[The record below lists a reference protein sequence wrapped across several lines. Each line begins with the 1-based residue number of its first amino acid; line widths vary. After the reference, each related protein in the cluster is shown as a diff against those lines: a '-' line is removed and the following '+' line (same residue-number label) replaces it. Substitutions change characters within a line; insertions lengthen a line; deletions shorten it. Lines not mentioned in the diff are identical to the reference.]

1 MLGLIDLPSQSMVL
15 PRCRML
21 TMPSSSPNTSSLF
34 RPNPIFQYVEPGMII
49 LDIWNDRRGTYDYF
63 LLNALKLKFNRSR
76 KNGGKQM
83 SISSVSQLS
92 TTQVS
97 SPNTNKNADQTKTT
111 SQTPTATPP
120 QSTTVKDTVTISS
133 AAQAALQQAN
143 ENLGQEAI
151 ETPEQ
156 TAQEARSGDR
166 QALQLLSKQAA
177 AQKA

>member
-1 MLGLIDLPSQSMVL
+1 
-15 PRCRML
+15 
-21 TMPSSSPNTSSLF
+21 
-34 RPNPIFQYVEPGMII
+34 
-49 LDIWNDRRGTYDYF
+49 
-63 LLNALKLKFNRSR
+63 
-76 KNGGKQM
+76 M
-83 SISSVSQLS
+83 SISSLSQLS

-97 SPNTNKNADQTKTT
+97 SLNTNKNANQTKTT
-111 SQTPTATPP
+111 SQAPTSTTP

>member
-1 MLGLIDLPSQSMVL
+1 
-15 PRCRML
+15 
-21 TMPSSSPNTSSLF
+21 
-34 RPNPIFQYVEPGMII
+34 
-49 LDIWNDRRGTYDYF
+49 
-63 LLNALKLKFNRSR
+63 
-76 KNGGKQM
+76 M
-83 SISSVSQLS
+83 SISSLSQLS
-92 TTQVS
+92 ATQVI
-97 SPNTNKNADQTKTT
+97 SPNTNKNADQTKAT

-120 QSTTVKDTVTISS
+120 QSTTVKDTVNISN